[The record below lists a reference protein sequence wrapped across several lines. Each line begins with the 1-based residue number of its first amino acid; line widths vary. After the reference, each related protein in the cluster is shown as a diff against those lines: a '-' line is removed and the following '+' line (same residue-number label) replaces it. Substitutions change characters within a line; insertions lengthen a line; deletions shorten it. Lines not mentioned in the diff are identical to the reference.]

1 MRAPAEHVA
10 SFYAAS
16 TSPQPQFAVLSDN
29 LRVDACIVGGG
40 FTGLSAAL
48 HLAERGYRVALL
60 EANRIG
66 WGGSG
71 RNGGQALVGYSPGM
85 LRVVELV
92 GEADARGLWDFSLE
106 AMHLQ
111 QALIE
116 RHDIDCARRNGYLL
130 AATRRRHLPELAEEL
145 DLVAGRWGYDKA
157 NLVDADRVRGLVD
170 SPRFVGGLRDL
181 GGGHLNPLKLCL
193 GLCRIADDAGVQ
205 IFEQSP
211 ARRFIDG
218 QTVTI
223 DTDGGSVRANHLLL
237 CGNAYLE
244 PMPRAMRGEVMPVGT
259 YIAATE
265 PLGADRA
272 RALIPDDLCVSDTN
286 MVLDYFRLSEDRRLL
301 FGGRVA
307 YHGRDPRDLAGAMRG
322 RILATFPQLADVGLS
337 HVWGGHVAITRN
349 RLPRFG
355 RLSKNVFYAHGF
367 SGQGVT
373 LTGLAGQILAEM
385 VAGTNERFD
394 LFARIP
400 HKRFPG
406 GALLRRPM
414 LVLATSWYR
423 LRDLL

>member
-1 MRAPAEHVA
+1 MTALNEHVG

-16 TSPQPQFAVLSDN
+16 TSPQPRCAALSGD
-29 LRVDACIVGGG
+29 LRVDVCVVGGG

-48 HLAERGYRVALL
+48 HLAEGGYRVALL

-71 RNGGQALVGYSPGM
+71 RNGGQALLGYSPGM
-85 LRVVELV
+85 VRVVELL
-92 GEADARGLWDFSLE
+92 GEADARRLWDFGLA
-106 AMHLQ
+106 AMRLQ
-111 QALIE
+111 RDLIA
-116 RHDIDCARRNGYLL
+116 RHDIDCARKDGYLL
-130 AATRRRHLPELAEEL
+130 AATKPRHLPELAAEL

-157 NLVDADRVRGLVD
+157 DLIDSADIRRLVD

-181 GGGHLNPLKLCL
+181 GSGHLNPLKLCL
-193 GLCRIADDAGVQ
+193 GLARAAEAAGARL
-205 IFEQSP
+205 FEQTP
-211 ARRFIDG
+211 ARQFANG
-218 QTVTI
+218 ETVSI
-223 DTDGGSVRANHLLL
+223 ATDGGRVRADHLLL
-237 CGNAYLE
+237 CGNAYLD
-244 PMPRAMRGEVMPVGT
+244 PMPRAMRAEIMPVGT

-265 PLGADRA
+265 PLEEQRA
-272 RALIPDDLCVSDTN
+272 RRLIPGDLCISDTN

-307 YHGRDPRDLAGAMRG
+307 YHGRAPRDLAGAMRR

-337 HVWGGHVAITRN
+337 HIWGGDVAITRN

-355 RLSKNVFYAHGF
+355 RLSDRIFYVHGF

-373 LTGLAGQILAEM
+373 LTCLAGRILAEA
-385 VAGTNERFD
+385 VAGTAERFD
-394 LFARIP
+394 VFARIP

-414 LVLATSWYR
+414 LVLATTWYR

>member
-1 MRAPAEHVA
+1 MTARAEHVD
-10 SFYAAS
+10 SFYAVS
-16 TSPQPQFAVLSDN
+16 TSPQPQFAALAGDR
-29 LRVDACIVGGG
+29 RVDVCVVGGG

-48 HLAERGYRVALL
+48 HLAERGYQVALL

-71 RNGGQALVGYSPGM
+71 RNGGQALLGYSPGM
-85 LRVVELV
+85 VRVLELV
-92 GEADARGLWDFSLE
+92 GEADARRLWDFSLK
-106 AMHLQ
+106 AMRLQ
-111 QALIE
+111 QALID
-116 RHDIDCARRNGYLL
+116 RHCIDCGRRDGYLL
-130 AATRRRHLPELAEEL
+130 AATKPRHMPELAEEL

-157 NLVDADRVRGLVD
+157 DLVDVDGVRQLVD

-181 GGGHLNPLKLCL
+181 GSGHLNPLKLCL
-193 GLCRIADDAGVQ
+193 GLARAAADAGVQ
-205 IFEQSP
+205 IYEQTA
-211 ARRFIDG
+211 ARCFTDG
-218 QTVTI
+218 ETVTVQ
-223 DTDGGSVRANHLLL
+223 TDDGSVRADHLLL

-244 PMPRAMRGEVMPVGT
+244 PMPPNMRGEIMPIGT

-265 PLGADRA
+265 PLSAERAGA
-272 RALIPDDLCVSDTN
+272 LMPGDLCVSDTN
-286 MVLDYFRLSEDRRLL
+286 IVLDYFRLSEDRRLL

-307 YHGRDPRDLAGAMRG
+307 YHGRDPRDLAAAMQR
-322 RILATFPQLADVGLS
+322 RILATFPQLADVSLA

-355 RLSKNVFYAHGF
+355 RLSDRIFYVHGF

-373 LTGLAGQILAEM
+373 LTCLAGQILAEL
-385 VAGTNERFD
+385 VAGTAERFD
-394 LFARIP
+394 VFARIP

-406 GALLRRPM
+406 GALLRRPL

>member
-1 MRAPAEHVA
+1 MTASAEHVD
-10 SFYAAS
+10 SYYAAS
-16 TSPQPQFAVLSDN
+16 TSPQPRFAALSGDISAD
-29 LRVDACIVGGG
+29 VCIVGGG

-71 RNGGQALVGYSPGM
+71 RNGGQALLGYSPGM
-85 LRVVELV
+85 LRVVELA
-92 GEADARGLWDFSLE
+92 GEADARRLWDFSLE
-106 AMHLQ
+106 AMRLQ
-111 QALIE
+111 QSLIE
-116 RHDIDCARRNGYLL
+116 RHGIDCARRDGYLL
-130 AATRRRHLPELAEEL
+130 AATKHRHMPELAAEL

-157 NLVDADRVRGLVD
+157 DLVDAEQVRRLVD

-181 GGGHLNPLKLCL
+181 GSGHLNPLKLCL
-193 GLCRIADDAGVQ
+193 GLAQAAADAGAQ
-205 IFEQSP
+205 IYEQTP
-211 ARRFIDG
+211 ARRFDDG
-218 QTVTI
+218 RTVTI
-223 DTDGGSVRANHLLL
+223 ETDDGAVQADHLLL

-244 PMPRAMRGEVMPVGT
+244 PMPRAMRGEIMPVGT

-265 PLGADRA
+265 PLGDDRA

-307 YHGRDPRDLAGAMRG
+307 YHGRDPKDLAAAMRR
-322 RILATFPQLADVGLS
+322 RILATFPQLANVGLD
-337 HVWGGHVAITRN
+337 HVWGGQVAITRN

-355 RLSKNVFYAHGF
+355 RLSNKVFYAHGF
-367 SGQGVT
+367 SGQGVA
-373 LTGLAGQILAEM
+373 LTGLAGQILAEL
-385 VAGTNERFD
+385 VAGTAERFD
-394 LFARIP
+394 VFARIA

-406 GALLRRPM
+406 GTLLRRPM

-423 LRDLL
+423 LRDFL

>member
-1 MRAPAEHVA
+1 MTASAEHVD
-10 SFYAAS
+10 SYYAAS
-16 TSPQPQFAVLSDN
+16 TSPQPQFAALSGD
-29 LRVDACIVGGG
+29 LRTDVCVIGGG

-48 HLAERGYRVALL
+48 HLSERGYRVALL

-71 RNGGQALVGYSPGM
+71 RNGGQALLGYSPGM
-85 LRVVELV
+85 VGVVELV
-92 GEADARGLWDFSLE
+92 GEADARRLWDFSLE
-106 AMHLQ
+106 AMRLQ
-111 QALIE
+111 RALIE
-116 RHDIDCARRNGYLL
+116 RHGIDCARRDGYLL
-130 AATRRRHLPELAEEL
+130 AATKHRHMPELSAEL

-157 NLVDADRVRGLVD
+157 GLVDAEQVRGLVD

-181 GGGHLNPLKLCL
+181 GSGHLNPMKLCL
-193 GLCRIADDAGVQ
+193 GLARAAAEAGAQ
-205 IFEQSP
+205 MYEQTP
-211 ARRFIDG
+211 ARGFSEG

-223 DTDGGSVRANHLLL
+223 DTDGGSVRADQLLL

-244 PMPRAMRGEVMPVGT
+244 PMPRAMRGQIMPVGT

-265 PLGADRA
+265 PLGDDRA

-307 YHGRDPRDLAGAMRG
+307 YHGRDPKDLAAAMRR
-322 RILATFPQLADVGLS
+322 RILATFPQLADVGLG

-349 RLPRFG
+349 RLPCFG
-355 RLSKNVFYAHGF
+355 RLSNKIFYAHGF
-367 SGQGVT
+367 SGQGVS
-373 LTGLAGQILAEM
+373 LTGLAGQILAEL
-385 VAGTNERFD
+385 VAGTAERFD
-394 LFARIP
+394 VFARIP

-406 GALLRRPM
+406 GPMLRRPM

-423 LRDLL
+423 LRDFL